1 MRTRMRWEGLSE
13 KQTRRIRVLL
23 SGLNLASDLAHAM
36 VTLYVLPPDGKKLWI
51 AGQAQPETG
60 FIPHQLSEEE
70 EPTSLMEEPLVWRS
84 IVNCQPIS
92 GKREWALGVFLDM
105 QVYPLLDED
114 GRSFAAVSFEVGSN
128 EPDVPDQ
135 PAFIEMAYQF
145 LNGLEGMV
153 QGKAYNRLSPRDGLL
168 IVEKSGR
175 ILAANDTARNIFS
188 VLGASHIVGRRISD
202 RQVRLGIVR
211 NSFFTGEPAHAELEK
226 HNLVI
231 AQRTIPIML
240 DGNPEWVVAVLTDVT
255 ELKKK
260 EQELLIKSAV
270 IQEIHHRVKNNLQT
284 IASLLRLQARRSDSP
299 AVKAALQETINRI
312 LSISVVHEFLSQQDE
327 EVIDVAVVARNIFN
341 VIIENMLDPSVEL
354 KTSFE
359 GGTIILPSWQATSI
373 ALMIN
378 ELTQNA
384 IEHAFIGRNKGF
396 IGVRMT
402 SDETGCGVEIYDD
415 GIGLPEN
422 FTIGSSR
429 SLGLQIVRTLV
440 ESDLG
445 GTIRMFNDKGTH
457 AVIWIP
463 KEKEGKKH
471 E

>member
-1 MRTRMRWEGLSE
+1 MRTRTRWDGLNE
-13 KQTRRIRVLL
+13 KQARRIRILL
-23 SGLNLASDLAHAM
+23 SALELSSDLSHAM
-36 VTLYVLPPDGKKLWI
+36 VTLYVLPAGGQKLLI
-51 AGQAQPETG
+51 VGQAQPETG
-60 FIPHQLSEEE
+60 FIPHQPIETEQSI
-70 EPTSLMEEPLVWRS
+70 SLMEEPLVWRS
-84 IVNCQPIS
+84 IVSCQPIT

-105 QVYPLLDED
+105 QVYPFLDED
-114 GRSFAAVSFEVGSN
+114 GQSFAAVSFEAGSN
-128 EPDVPDQ
+128 EPDLPDQ
-135 PAFIEMAYQF
+135 SVFIEMAYRF
-145 LNGLEGMV
+145 LNGLEEPV

-168 IVEKSGR
+168 IVEKAGR
-175 ILAANDTARNIFS
+175 IIAANDTARNIFS

-211 NSFFTGEPAHAELEK
+211 NTFFTSEPAHAELEK
-226 HNLVI
+226 HNMVI
-231 AQRTIPIML
+231 AQRTIPILL

-284 IASLLRLQARRSDSP
+284 IASLLRLQARRSESVE
-299 AVKAALQETINRI
+299 VKAALQETINRI

-341 VIIENMLDPSVEL
+341 VIIDNMLDPSVEL
-354 KTSFE
+354 RTSFE

-384 IEHAFIGRNKGF
+384 IEHAFTGRSEGF

-402 SDETGCGVEIYDD
+402 ADESGCGVEIYDD
-415 GIGLPEN
+415 GVGLPDN
-422 FTIGSSR
+422 FTIGSTK

-445 GTIRMFNDKGTH
+445 GRIRLFNDNGTH

-463 KEKEGKKH
+463 REKEGA
-471 E
+471 ET

>member
-1 MRTRMRWEGLSE
+1 MEAVTRPRAAEPGV
-13 KQTRRIRVLL
+13 VLAL
-23 SGLNLASDLAHAM
+23 QRGHLLLRGNGAQVEHGVGVFVLTNDLARVDVAHR
-36 VTLYVLPPDGKKLWI
+36 VERHHHGLRKRQGLQLVEQVV
-51 AGQAQPETG
+51 QAHTG
-60 FIPHQLSEEE
+60 AFS
-70 EPTSLMEEPLVWRS
+70 
-84 IVNCQPIS
+84 C
-92 GKREWALGVFLDM
+92 A
-105 QVYPLLDED
+105 
-114 GRSFAAVSFEVGSN
+114 FAV
-128 EPDVPDQ
+128 
-135 PAFIEMAYQF
+135 
-145 LNGLEGMV
+145 
-153 QGKAYNRLSPRDGLL
+153 GLL
-168 IVEKSGR
+168 GALIVPG
-175 ILAANDTARNIFS
+175 
-188 VLGASHIVGRRISD
+188 GPG
-202 RQVRLGIVR
+202 G
-211 NSFFTGEPAHAELEK
+211 
-226 HNLVI
+226 
-231 AQRTIPIML
+231 
-240 DGNPEWVVAVLTDVT
+240 
-255 ELKKK
+255 
-260 EQELLIKSAV
+260 
-270 IQEIHHRVKNNLQT
+270 
-284 IASLLRLQARRSDSP
+284 
-299 AVKAALQETINRI
+299 AALQETINRI

-341 VIIENMLDPSVEL
+341 VIIDNMLDPSVDL

>member
-1 MRTRMRWEGLSE
+1 MRARMRWEGLTE
-13 KQTRRIRVLL
+13 DQVRRIRLVL
-23 SGLNLASDLAHAM
+23 SGLNLASDLSHAL
-36 VTLYVLPPDGKKLWI
+36 VTLYVLPPEGQKMWI

-60 FIPHQLSEEE
+60 FIPHRTAEVQQT
-70 EPTSLMEEPLVWRS
+70 TSLTEEPLVWRS
-84 IVNCQPIS
+84 IVSRQPIA

-105 QVYPLLDED
+105 QVYPLLDGD
-114 GRSFAAVSFEVGSN
+114 KQPFAAVCFEAGSN
-128 EPDVPDQ
+128 ETDLPEQ
-135 PAFIEMAYQF
+135 PIFIETAYQF
-145 LNGLEGMV
+145 LNGLERPV
-153 QGKAYNRLSPRDGLL
+153 QGKAYDRLSPRDGLL
-168 IVEKSGR
+168 VVEKTGR
-175 ILAANDTARNIFS
+175 IVAANDTARTIFS
-188 VLGASHIVGRRISD
+188 VLGAPHIVGRRISD
-202 RQVRLGIVR
+202 RQVRLGIAR
-211 NSFFTGEPAHAELEK
+211 NTFFTGEPARAELEK

-231 AQRTIPIML
+231 AQRTIPIL
-240 DGNPEWVVAVLTDVT
+240 AEGIPEWVVVVLTDVT

-284 IASLLRLQARRSDSP
+284 IASLLRLQARRTDSP
-299 AVKAALQETINRI
+299 EVKAELKETINRI

-327 EVIDVAVVARNIFN
+327 EVIDVAVVARNIFD
-341 VIIENMLDPSVEL
+341 VIIENMLDPSLEL
-354 KTSFE
+354 HTSFE

-384 IEHAFIGRNKGF
+384 IEHAFVGRSKGF
-396 IGVRMT
+396 IGVRIT
-402 SDETGCGVEIYDD
+402 ADDTGCGVEIYDD

-440 ESDLG
+440 ENDLG
-445 GTIRMFNDKGTH
+445 GTIRMFNDNGTH

-463 KEKEGKKH
+463 KEKEGKSA
-471 E
+471 